1 MYIFGKQKNEQ
12 ALSPETLSPG
22 AGTSG
27 ETAQNGTATGN
38 AGSAENG
45 SANAGGGC
53 YADEGTER
61 ESLAMVYSPR
71 QYWRDEYTPA
81 EALDRGTLFRE
92 LDKPLTGIC
101 PDGGGDRS

>member
-12 ALSPETLSPG
+12 ATSPETLSPG
-22 AGTSG
+22 AGAPDG
-27 ETAQNGTATGN
+27 AATGN
-38 AGSAENG
+38 AGSAGNG

-53 YADEGTER
+53 YADEGTVR

-71 QYWRDEYTPA
+71 QYWRDAYTPA

-101 PDGGGDRS
+101 LDGGGDRS